1 MVQHGKTM
9 ATTIV
14 VKFVCPVLSYT
25 IDG

>member
-9 ATTIV
+9 ATIIV